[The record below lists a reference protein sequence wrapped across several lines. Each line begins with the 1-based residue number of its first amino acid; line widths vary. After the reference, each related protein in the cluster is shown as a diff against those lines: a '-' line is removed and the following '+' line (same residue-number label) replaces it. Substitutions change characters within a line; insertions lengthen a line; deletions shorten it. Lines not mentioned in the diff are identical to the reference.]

1 MRDYIRKK
9 KNQVFL
15 MNHKP
20 INTAN
25 NEAGKIQPTERSEN
39 KALMLALSGIILS
52 ILLAA
57 LDQTIVGT
65 AMPRIVEELQ
75 GFSLFSWVTTAY
87 LLTSTATIPI
97 AGKLGDMFGRKWLM
111 LAAVIIFLLG
121 SILSGAAPS
130 MIWLVIFR
138 GLQGIGGGALMSNA
152 FAIIGDLFPSS
163 AKRARWQGFIAA
175 AFGMAS
181 VFGPALG
188 GFITDN
194 LNWRWVFYVNMP
206 VGLVALLALFFT
218 LPNNPGVGRRKIDWF
233 GSAAIIG
240 AVVSLLLALTWG
252 GQKEPQGYAWL
263 SPQILGLFLATLVLT
278 GLFLLIERKATE
290 PILPLHLFK
299 IKAIRAV
306 GLISLSVGAVLL
318 GTSLYIPLFVQVV
331 LGQSASGSGAIMTPL
346 SLAVVFANILT
357 GQFIGRVGILKAP
370 LLTGA
375 FTLMGGVG
383 LLLTLSPTSPV
394 WEVIVFMIV
403 VGLGMGMIM
412 PTMTIAVQES
422 VERKDLGVGTSTV
435 QFFRSIGSTVGV
447 ALVGT
452 SVINSYNS
460 NLNGLS
466 AVKALPT
473 QAQALLQEPQN
484 LINPRVVA
492 TVPEQ
497 AIRAVQGA
505 LASAINSGF
514 LITLLIGLILVAG
527 VIMIP
532 SILVKSSH
540 RASGQGAQN
549 QETAGQALAEAGLAK
564 GATTRDL
571 PQAKILEQVS

>member
-1 MRDYIRKK
+1 MSQ
-9 KNQVFL
+9 N
-15 MNHKP
+15 P
-20 INTAN
+20 N
-25 NEAGKIQPTERSEN
+25 NKMAGTTQTGERSEN
-39 KALMLALSGIILS
+39 KALILALSGIILS

-111 LAAVIIFLLG
+111 LAAVVIFLLG

-130 MIWLVIFR
+130 MFWLVIFR
-138 GLQGIGGGALMSNA
+138 GLQGIGSGALMSNA
-152 FAIIGDLFPSS
+152 FAVIGDLFPSS
-163 AKRARWQGFIAA
+163 AKRAKWQGFIAA

-181 VFGPALG
+181 VFGPSLG

-206 VGLVALLALFFT
+206 VGLVALLALIFT
-218 LPNNPGVGRRKIDWF
+218 LPNKPGVGRRKIDWF

-252 GQKEPQGYAWL
+252 GQKEPNGYPWL
-263 SPQILGLFLATLVLT
+263 SPQIIGLFAGAIVLT
-278 GLFLLIERKATE
+278 GLFLFIERRAAE

-299 IKAIRAV
+299 IPAIRSV
-306 GLISLSVGAVLL
+306 GIISLTIGAVLL

-357 GQFIGRVGILKAP
+357 GQFIGRVGILRVP
-370 LLTGA
+370 FFTGA
-375 FTLMGGVG
+375 TVLMIGVG
-383 LLLTLSPTSPV
+383 LLLTLNASSPL
-394 WEVIVFMIV
+394 WEVVVFMIV
-403 VGLGMGMIM
+403 VGAGMGMIM

-422 VERKDLGVGTSTV
+422 VERKHLCVGTSTV

-452 SVINSYNS
+452 SVINSYSS
-460 NLNGLS
+460 NLNGVA
-466 AVKALPT
+466 AVKALP
-473 QAQALLQEPQN
+473 AQLQEVLQEPQN
-484 LINPRVVA
+484 LINAKVASALPAQIVEAVRV
-492 TVPEQ
+492 
-497 AIRAVQGA
+497 A
-505 LASAINSGF
+505 LADAIHSGF
-514 LITLLIGLILVAG
+514 FITILIGVALVIG
-527 VIMIP
+527 VLLMP
-532 SILVKSSH
+532 SIIVKISLRAKANTTPNPENPSTAMDEKSLV
-540 RASGQGAQN
+540 
-549 QETAGQALAEAGLAK
+549 EF
-564 GATTRDL
+564 
-571 PQAKILEQVS
+571 

>member
-1 MRDYIRKK
+1 M
-9 KNQVFL
+9 NQ
-15 MNHKP
+15 MNQ
-20 INTAN
+20 NSN
-25 NEAGKIQPTERSEN
+25 NNKAGLIQPTQRSEN

-111 LAAVIIFLLG
+111 LIAVVIFLLG

-130 MIWLVIFR
+130 MLWLVIFR
-138 GLQGIGGGALMSNA
+138 GLQGIGSGALMSNA
-152 FAIIGDLFPSS
+152 FALVGDLFPSS
-163 AKRARWQGFIAA
+163 AKRAKWQGFIAA

-181 VFGPALG
+181 VFGPSLG

-206 VGLVALLALFFT
+206 VGLVALLALIFT
-218 LPNNPGVGRRKIDWF
+218 LPNKPGAGRRKIDWL
-233 GSAAIIG
+233 GSGAIIG
-240 AVVSLLLALTWG
+240 AVVCLLLALTWG
-252 GQKEPQGYAWL
+252 GQKEPQGYAWF
-263 SPQILGLFLATLVLT
+263 SPQIMGLFLGAIVLT
-278 GLFLLIERKATE
+278 GLFLMIERRAAE

-299 IKAIRAV
+299 IKAIRSV
-306 GLISLSVGAVLL
+306 GIISLSIGAVLL

-331 LGQSASGSGAIMTPL
+331 LGQSASGSGAIMTPM

-357 GQFIGRVGILKAP
+357 GQFIGRIGILKAP
-370 LLTGA
+370 FFTGA
-375 FTLMGGVG
+375 FFLMAGIG
-383 LLLTLSPTSPV
+383 LLLTLSATSPL
-394 WEVIVFMIV
+394 WEVVIFMII
-403 VGLGMGMIM
+403 VGAGMGMIM

-452 SVINSYNS
+452 SVINSYSS
-460 NLNGLS
+460 NLNSVS
-466 AVKALPT
+466 AVKALPAPL
-473 QAQALLQEPQN
+473 QEVLQEPQN
-484 LINPRVVA
+484 LINAGVVA
-492 TVPEQ
+492 QLPVQIVDTV
-497 AIRAVQGA
+497 RVA
-505 LASAINSGF
+505 LADAIHSGF
-514 LITLLIGLILVAG
+514 LITLIVGLFLVVG
-527 VIMIP
+527 VIMMP
-532 SILVKSSH
+532 SILVKSNK
-540 RASGQGAQN
+540 RVKGAAVQNPETSGK
-549 QETAGQALAEAGLAK
+549 ALPDAGLA
-564 GATTRDL
+564 GGIVMADA
-571 PQAKILEQVS
+571 PQSKELNRVS

>member
-1 MRDYIRKK
+1 M
-9 KNQVFL
+9 
-15 MNHKP
+15 
-20 INTAN
+20 
-25 NEAGKIQPTERSEN
+25 AGTTQTGERSEN
-39 KALMLALSGIILS
+39 KALILALSGIILS

-111 LAAVIIFLLG
+111 LAAVVIFLLG

-130 MIWLVIFR
+130 MFWLVIFR
-138 GLQGIGGGALMSNA
+138 GLQGIGSGALMSNA
-152 FAIIGDLFPSS
+152 FAVIGDLFPSS
-163 AKRARWQGFIAA
+163 AKRAKWQGFIAA

-181 VFGPALG
+181 VFGPSLG

-206 VGLVALLALFFT
+206 VGLVALLALIFT
-218 LPNNPGVGRRKIDWF
+218 LPNKPGVGRRKIDWF

-252 GQKEPQGYAWL
+252 GQKEPNGYPWL
-263 SPQILGLFLATLVLT
+263 SPQIIGLFAGAIVLT
-278 GLFLLIERKATE
+278 GLFLFIERRAAE

-299 IKAIRAV
+299 IPAIRSV
-306 GLISLSVGAVLL
+306 GIISLTIGAVLL

-357 GQFIGRVGILKAP
+357 GQFIGRVGILRVP
-370 LLTGA
+370 FFTGA
-375 FTLMGGVG
+375 TVLMIGVG
-383 LLLTLSPTSPV
+383 LLLTLNASSPL
-394 WEVIVFMIV
+394 WEVVVFMIV
-403 VGLGMGMIM
+403 VGAGMGMIM

-452 SVINSYNS
+452 SVINSYSS
-460 NLNGLS
+460 NLNGVA
-466 AVKALPT
+466 AVKALP
-473 QAQALLQEPQN
+473 AQLQEVLQEPQN
-484 LINPRVVA
+484 LINAKVASALPAQIVEAVRV
-492 TVPEQ
+492 
-497 AIRAVQGA
+497 A
-505 LASAINSGF
+505 LADAIHSGF
-514 LITLLIGLILVAG
+514 FITILIGVALVIG
-527 VIMIP
+527 VLLMP
-532 SILVKSSH
+532 SIIVKSSR
-540 RASGQGAQN
+540 RAKANATPNPENPS
-549 QETAGQALAEAGLAK
+549 TAMAEKSLV
-564 GATTRDL
+564 
-571 PQAKILEQVS
+571 EF

>member
-1 MRDYIRKK
+1 MSQ
-9 KNQVFL
+9 N
-15 MNHKP
+15 P
-20 INTAN
+20 N
-25 NEAGKIQPTERSEN
+25 NKMAGTTQTGERSEN
-39 KALMLALSGIILS
+39 KALILALSGIILS

-111 LAAVIIFLLG
+111 LAAVVIFLLG

-130 MIWLVIFR
+130 MFWLVIFR
-138 GLQGIGGGALMSNA
+138 GLQGIGSGALMSNA
-152 FAIIGDLFPSS
+152 FAVIGDLFPSS
-163 AKRARWQGFIAA
+163 AKRAKWQGFIAA

-181 VFGPALG
+181 VFGPSLG

-206 VGLVALLALFFT
+206 VGLVALLALIFT
-218 LPNNPGVGRRKIDWF
+218 LPNKPGVGRRKIDWF

-252 GQKEPQGYAWL
+252 GQKEPNGYPWL
-263 SPQILGLFLATLVLT
+263 SPQIIGLFAGAIVLT
-278 GLFLLIERKATE
+278 GLFLFIERRAAE

-299 IKAIRAV
+299 IPAIRSV
-306 GLISLSVGAVLL
+306 GIISLTIGAVLL

-357 GQFIGRVGILKAP
+357 GQFIGRVGILRVP
-370 LLTGA
+370 FFTGA
-375 FTLMGGVG
+375 TVLMIGVG
-383 LLLTLSPTSPV
+383 LLLTLNASSPL
-394 WEVIVFMIV
+394 WEVVVFMIV
-403 VGLGMGMIM
+403 VGAGMGMIM

-452 SVINSYNS
+452 SVINSYSS
-460 NLNGLS
+460 NLNGVA
-466 AVKALPT
+466 AVKALP
-473 QAQALLQEPQN
+473 AQLQEVLQEPQN
-484 LINPRVVA
+484 LINAKVASALPAQIVEAVRV
-492 TVPEQ
+492 
-497 AIRAVQGA
+497 A
-505 LASAINSGF
+505 LADAIHSGF
-514 LITLLIGLILVAG
+514 FITILIGVALVIG
-527 VIMIP
+527 VLLMP
-532 SILVKSSH
+532 SIIVKSSR
-540 RASGQGAQN
+540 RAKANATPNPENPS
-549 QETAGQALAEAGLAK
+549 TAMAEKSLV
-564 GATTRDL
+564 
-571 PQAKILEQVS
+571 EF

>member
-1 MRDYIRKK
+1 MRGYIRKK
-9 KNQVFL
+9 ENQVAL
-15 MNHKP
+15 MNQKP
-20 INTAN
+20 TNKTAN
-25 NEAGKIQPTERSEN
+25 PNQIQPTERSEN

-75 GFSLFSWVTTAY
+75 GFSLFSWVTTSY

-97 AGKLGDMFGRKWLM
+97 AGKLGDMFGRKWMM
-111 LAAVIIFLLG
+111 LGAVVIFLLG

-138 GLQGIGGGALMSNA
+138 GLQGVGGGALMSNA
-152 FAIIGDLFPSS
+152 FAVIGDLFPSS
-163 AKRARWQGFIAA
+163 AKRAKWQGFIAA

-181 VFGPALG
+181 VFGPSLG

-218 LPNNPGVGRRKIDWF
+218 LPNKPGVGRRKIDWF

-263 SPQILGLFLATLVLT
+263 SPQILGLFLVALVLT
-278 GLFLLIERKATE
+278 GLFLVIERKAAE

-299 IKAIRAV
+299 IKAIRSV
-306 GLISLSVGAVLL
+306 GLISLSIGAVLL

-346 SLAVVFANILT
+346 SLSVVFANILT

-370 LLTGA
+370 LFTGA
-375 FTLMGGVG
+375 VFLMGGIG
-383 LLLTLSPTSPV
+383 LLLTLSATSPIWSV
-394 WEVIVFMIV
+394 VVFMII
-403 VGLGMGMIM
+403 VGLGLGMIL

-460 NLNGLS
+460 NLNNLS
-466 AVKALPT
+466 SVKALPT

-484 LINPRVVA
+484 LINAKVVE
-492 TVPEQ
+492 TLPGDIV
-497 AIRAVQGA
+497 RAVQGV
-505 LASAINSGF
+505 LADAIHSGF
-514 LITLLIGLILVAG
+514 LLTLIIGLIMVLGIV
-527 VIMIP
+527 MIP
-532 SILVKSSH
+532 GIVVKSS
-540 RASGQGAQN
+540 RWASNSGAQN
-549 QETAGQALAEAGLAK
+549 QETPSKALAEAGLAE
-564 GATTRDL
+564 GMPIRDL
-571 PQAKILEQVS
+571 PQTKTLEKVS